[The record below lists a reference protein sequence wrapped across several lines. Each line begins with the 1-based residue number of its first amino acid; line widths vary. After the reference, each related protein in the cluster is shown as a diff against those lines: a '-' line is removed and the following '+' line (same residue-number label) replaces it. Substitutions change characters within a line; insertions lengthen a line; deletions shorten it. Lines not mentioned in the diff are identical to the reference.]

1 MTKNN
6 LKQHLRWLVDRG
18 QPDFA
23 ALDVLLTRSDVDT
36 VNVQVSAQPASNAP
50 RPALTEQLTITANE
64 NITPILEK
72 NEAVELKVD
81 GDADCL
87 LQHANMARLN
97 LIPSSASKPRMLSI
111 ATGNRSDDARPSTP
125 GSDARKDYTS
135 DNSRIG
141 DTTFRSAPGTY
152 YPDWINAAF
161 LLMVNSSYYSIE
173 PQSQKTK
180 RAVNEIRTDPFLGL
194 QVPVRRYRVY

>member
-1 MTKNN
+1 MTKHN

-36 VNVQVSAQPASNAP
+36 VNVQVPAQPQPEPDAP
-50 RPALTEQLTITANE
+50 RPVHAEKLTITTNE
-64 NITPILEK
+64 NTKPILEK
-72 NEAVELKVD
+72 NEDVELKVD
-81 GDADCL
+81 GYGGCV
-87 LQHANMARLN
+87 LQDANMARLN

-111 ATGNRSDDARPSTP
+111 AAGNRGDDTRPSTP

-152 YPDWINAAF
+152 YSDWINAAF
-161 LLMVNSSYYSIE
+161 AN
-173 PQSQKTK
+173 
-180 RAVNEIRTDPFLGL
+180 G
-194 QVPVRRYRVY
+194 